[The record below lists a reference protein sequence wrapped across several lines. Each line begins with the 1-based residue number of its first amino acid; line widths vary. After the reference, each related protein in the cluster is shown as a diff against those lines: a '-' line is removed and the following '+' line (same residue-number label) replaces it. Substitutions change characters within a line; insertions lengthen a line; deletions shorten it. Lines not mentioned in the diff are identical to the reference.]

1 MNRTLR
7 LLLVAA
13 ALGGLPSSAVA
24 APEPPTVFSYKMIE
38 CKLLQGDRCGA
49 DKAMVVEGD
58 DDVRPASDT
67 DPRSYRI
74 DLPAIEFEF
83 GSHRLT
89 ATARAQVRELARA
102 IELESLRRYAF
113 AVQGHTDSIGGW
125 DSNRRLSVRRAGSVK
140 RRLVTEGVD
149 EHRLVEVGMGE
160 DYPLPGLK
168 PDDGRNRRVEI
179 VRLGSAD
186 KGSPPPVSPST
197 RRKALLIGIEDY
209 RNVGR
214 LIGPVNDVKAM
225 REFVTGVLGY
235 DERDVR
241 LLLDAEATRAGIL
254 AAMEESLIDGTGPGD
269 EVFLY
274 FSGHGWQQLDTNG
287 DEPDRYDETLV
298 PVDVAVRAD
307 QTVTGMITDDEI
319 AAMLERLPGRRISM
333 VVDACHAGTSD
344 KMMVDGGDHWR
355 YVKSP
360 RRPDGG
366 PLRLRTADAGSAF
379 VPGSG
384 SDAFVSTKDPRFR
397 AADITVWAAVEAHQK
412 ALVDEEVRAPMSVFT
427 RRLLSGARDAM
438 ADVDADGIVSRSELH
453 RYVLR
458 ESEAYCARHPRRCAD
473 GLTPQIQAASNAMDA
488 PAFLP
493 VALALPSNARA
504 VKDILVG
511 PVPDGD
517 ARAEERVRLR
527 IEQGTRLAVGTAV
540 DIVVTSPRSGE
551 LVLLDISPT
560 GEMLQ
565 LFPNEYSLR
574 DRIPTRIEA
583 GRPKNVP
590 GSGDRTFRI
599 RTSPPTGPGTLVAVV
614 SHGDSRQLERLTAA
628 HKDLSVIERPKAY
641 LVELA
646 EVLRA
651 GGDGR
656 PHLSVASVVY
666 ETVAAP

>member
-1 MNRTLR
+1 MNRTLG

-13 ALGGLPSSAVA
+13 ALGGLSSSAAA
-24 APEPPTVFSYKMIE
+24 APERPTVFSYKTIE

-49 DKAMVVEGD
+49 DEAMVVEGND
-58 DDVRPASDT
+58 AAPAPVP
-67 DPRSYRI
+67 DPGSYRI
-74 DLPAIEFEF
+74 DLPGIEFEF

-102 IELESLRRYAF
+102 LDLESLRHYAF
-113 AVQGHTDSIGGW
+113 AVQGHTDSIGGR

-140 RRLVTEGVD
+140 RRLVAEGVD
-149 EHRLVEVGMGE
+149 EHRLVDVGMGE
-160 DYPLPGLK
+160 DFPLPGLK

-179 VRLGSAD
+179 VRIGSAD
-186 KGSPPPVSPST
+186 KGRTPPVSPST
-197 RRKALLIGIEDY
+197 RRKALLIGIEAY

-225 REFVTGVLGY
+225 REFVTGALGY

-254 AAMEESLIDGTGPGD
+254 GAMEESLIDGTGPGD

-274 FSGHGWQQLDTNG
+274 FSGHGWRQLDTNG

-307 QTVTGMITDDEI
+307 QTVAGMITDDEV
-319 AAMLERLPGRRISM
+319 AAMLDRLSGRRITM

-344 KMMVDGGDHWR
+344 KMAVVGEHWR

-360 RRPDGG
+360 RRTDGG
-366 PLRLRTADAGSAF
+366 PLKVRSGDASREF

-384 SDAFVSTKDPRFR
+384 PDAFVSTKDPRFR
-397 AADITVWAAVEAHQK
+397 TTDITVWAAVEAHQK
-412 ALVDEEVRAPMSVFT
+412 ALVDEEVRTPMSVFT

-438 ADVDADGIVSRSELH
+438 ADVDADGIVSRSELY

-458 ESEAYCARHPRRCAD
+458 ESEAYCARHPERCTD
-473 GLTPQIQAASNAMDA
+473 GLTPQIHDASNAMDA
-488 PAFLP
+488 PAFMP
-493 VALALPSNARA
+493 VAMALPSNARA

-517 ARAEERVRLR
+517 TKAEERVRLR
-527 IEQGTRLAVGTAV
+527 IEQGTRIEVGTAV

-565 LFPNEYSLR
+565 LFPNEFSLR
-574 DRIPTRIEA
+574 DKVPTRIEA
-583 GRPKNVP
+583 RRPKNVP
-590 GSGDRTFRI
+590 GSGDRTFHI
-599 RTSPPTGPGTLVAVV
+599 RTSPPTGPGALVAVV
-614 SHGDSRQLERLTAA
+614 SHGDSRQLRKLTAA
-628 HKDLSVIERPKAY
+628 HKDLSVIGRPKAY

-656 PHLSVASVVY
+656 PHLSVASVVH